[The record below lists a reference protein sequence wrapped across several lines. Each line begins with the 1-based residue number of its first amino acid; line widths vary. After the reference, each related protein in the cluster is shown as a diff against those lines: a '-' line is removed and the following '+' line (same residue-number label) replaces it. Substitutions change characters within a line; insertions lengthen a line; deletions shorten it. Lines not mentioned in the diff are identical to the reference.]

1 MEIVNWPIVT
11 GCSRITEG
19 CNSCPSYWEYKE
31 KGLDYSPRG
40 NIGELYIPFHN
51 KTPTTYVVALGSD
64 LFQPDIP
71 LELYDAVF
79 EEMNKADWHT
89 FQIVTKRTN
98 MVLTLKDRF
107 KWTSNIW
114 LGAAVE
120 SAKYVY
126 RIGDIRQVSAAFRFV
141 SMTSLMGPIHNLN
154 LDGIDYVGVIPET
167 WGYKRP
173 TKQEWVDLIKRQCEE
188 QGVAFS
194 QESRIYENG
203 EAVKWQEDSR

>member
-31 KGLDYSPRG
+31 KGWDYSPRED
-40 NIGELYIPFHN
+40 IRELYVPFNN
-51 KTPTTYVVALGSD
+51 KIPTTYLVALGSD
-64 LFQPDIP
+64 LFQPDVP

-98 MVLTLKDRF
+98 IVLNLRDRF
-107 KWTSNIW
+107 KWTPNIW
-114 LGAAVE
+114 LGTAVE
-120 SAKYVY
+120 SAKYIS
-126 RIGDIRQVSAAFRFV
+126 RIDDIRRVPAAFRFI
-141 SMTSLMGPIHNLN
+141 SMSSLMGPIPDLN

-173 TKQEWVDLIKRQCEE
+173 TKQEWVDMIETQCIN

-203 EAVKWQEDSR
+203 EAVIWQD